1 MVPLVAVTSLRRKL
15 SVSAAVGLLLV
26 PGCHAV
32 EQELPY
38 AEPVRSSPDDLA
50 GMEASTVSVTTDD
63 SAVSYRYPRLGGGH
77 PLTVEART
85 AMAARQTAFLEDLP
99 EGGSPELHQD
109 TAILAASP
117 EVVGARLTATA
128 SAGGD
133 ETFEADT
140 LWYDADSGEVLP
152 WTSLFRDEEAIEQ
165 AHLALAE
172 VLEEGYNLPERQLPG
187 LVGEVASGE
196 RSAPEG
202 GASAEGRGG
211 TTNGGAAGGSN
222 GEADGEPGGGEADG
236 GSEPLDLSEPDQA
249 REAAERWAGSPLGD
263 LAFSTA
269 GGLAVRMDPD
279 AVPSAGR
286 VGEVLVPVEAADVE
300 GLLSEL
306 GYLAREAA
314 LDGDG
319 LGDDLSQDE
328 GGLSAQGHT
337 LDCDRL
343 KCVALTFDDGPGEH
357 TDRLLDGL
365 AEYDAH
371 ATFYVLGSLVDEFP
385 APVERMAEEGHE
397 LGNHTW
403 KHDDLAQMSA
413 DEIRKDIERT
423 NAAVREVTGVEPPT
437 IRPPYG
443 SLNGTV
449 RKTVEQPLV
458 LWDVDTLDWKSRD
471 TDEVSAAAL
480 GNTVPGS
487 VVLFHDI
494 HETSVEAIP
503 DVLEGLHRRGYHFVT
518 VTDIFGYRGMES
530 GDVYTD
536 ARLS

>member
-26 PGCHAV
+26 PGCRAV

-63 SAVSYRYPRLGGGH
+63 SVVSYRYPLLGDDH

-85 AMAARQTAFLEDLP
+85 AMAERQTAFLEDLP

-140 LWYDADSGEVLP
+140 LWYDANSGAVLP

-165 AHLALAE
+165 AHLVLAD
-172 VLEEGYNLPERQLPG
+172 VLEEGYDLPEHQLPG

-196 RSAPEG
+196 RTAPEG
-202 GASAEGRGG
+202 GASADGRDG
-211 TTNGGAAGGSN
+211 TADGEAAGG
-222 GEADGEPGGGEADG
+222 PGGEADATT
-236 GSEPLDLSEPDQA
+236 EPLDLSEPGQA
-249 REAAERWAGSPLGD
+249 RKAAERWAGSPLDD

-286 VGEVLVPVEAADVE
+286 VGEVLVPLEAADVE

-306 GYLAREAA
+306 GYRAREAA
-314 LDGDG
+314 LHGDG
-319 LGDDLSQDE
+319 LGDGLSQDE

-337 LDCDRL
+337 LDCQRL

-357 TDRLLDGL
+357 TDRLLDSL

-371 ATFYVLGSLVDEFP
+371 ATFYVLGSLVDDFP

-403 KHDDLAQMSA
+403 KHDDLAKMSA

-458 LWDVDTLDWKSRD
+458 LWDVDTLDWRSRD
-471 TDEVSAAAL
+471 TEDVSAAAL
-480 GNTVPGS
+480 DNTVPGS

-494 HETSVEAIP
+494 HETSVRAIP
-503 DVLEGLHRRGYHFVT
+503 DVLAGLHRQGYHFVT
-518 VTDIFGYRGMES
+518 VTDIFGYQGMES

>member
-26 PGCHAV
+26 PGCHAA

-38 AEPVRSSPDDLA
+38 VEPVRSSPDDLA
-50 GMEASTVSVTTDD
+50 GMESRTVSVTTGD
-63 SAVSYRYPRLGGGH
+63 SAVSYRYPRLGGAH
-77 PLTVEART
+77 PLTVEAHT
-85 AMAARQTAFLEDLP
+85 AMAARQSAFLEGLP
-99 EGGSPELHQD
+99 QDGTLELRQD

-128 SAGGD
+128 STGGD
-133 ETFEADT
+133 ETFEAST
-140 LWYDADSGEVLP
+140 LWYDAGSEEVLP

-165 AHLALAE
+165 AHLALADM
-172 VLEEGYNLPERQLPG
+172 LEKGYNLPERQLPG

-196 RSAPEG
+196 RAASEG
-202 GASAEGRGG
+202 GASGDGQDG
-211 TTNGGAAGGSN
+211 TTNGETGGGS
-222 GEADGEPGGGEADG
+222 GGESSGETDATP
-236 GSEPLDLSEPDQA
+236 EPLDLSEPDRA
-249 REAAERWAGSPLGD
+249 REAAERWEGSPLGD

-269 GGLAVRMDPD
+269 GGLAVRMDPEE
-279 AVPSAGR
+279 VPSAGR
-286 VGEVLVPVEAADVE
+286 VSEVLVPVEAADVE

-306 GYLAREAA
+306 GYQARQAA
-314 LDGDG
+314 LNGGG
-319 LGDDLSQDE
+319 LGDDLSGDE
-328 GGLSAQGHT
+328 GGLSAQGPT
-337 LDCDRL
+337 LDCQRL

-357 TDRLLDGL
+357 TDRLLDSL

-403 KHDDLAQMSA
+403 KHDDLAKMSA

-423 NAAVREVTGVEPPT
+423 NAAVREVTGSDPLT

-471 TDEVSAAAL
+471 SEDVSSEAL
-480 GNTVPGS
+480 DNTVPGS

-503 DVLEGLHRRGYHFVT
+503 DVLAGLHRQGYHFVT
-518 VTDIFGYRGMES
+518 VSDIFGYQGMES

-536 ARLS
+536 ARLSST

>member
-26 PGCHAV
+26 SGCHAV

-38 AEPVRSSPDDLA
+38 AEAVRTSPDDVA
-50 GMEASTVSVTTDD
+50 GMRARTVSVTTDD
-63 SAVSYRYPRLGGGH
+63 SVVSYRYPRLGGGH
-77 PLTVEART
+77 PLTVEAHT
-85 AMAARQTAFLEDLP
+85 AMAERQTAFLEGLSGD
-99 EGGSPELHQD
+99 GTPELHQD

-128 SAGGD
+128 SSDGD
-133 ETFEADT
+133 ETFEAST
-140 LWYDADSGEVLP
+140 LWYDADSGKVLP

-165 AHLALAE
+165 AHLALAD
-172 VLEEGYNLPERQLPG
+172 VLEEGYDLPERQLPG

-196 RSAPEG
+196 RTASG
-202 GASAEGRGG
+202 DGASGDGQDEEGRDGEAEGS
-211 TTNGGAAGGSN
+211 A
-222 GEADGEPGGGEADG
+222 
-236 GSEPLDLSEPDQA
+236 PLDLSDPGQA
-249 REAAERWAGSPLGD
+249 REAAGRWAESPLRD

-279 AVPSAGR
+279 EVPGAGR
-286 VGEVLVPVEAADVE
+286 GGEVLVPVEAADVE

-306 GYLAREAA
+306 GYQARQAA
-314 LDGDG
+314 LDGSG
-319 LGDDLSQDE
+319 LGDDALKDE
-328 GGLSAQGHT
+328 EGLSAQGHT
-337 LDCDRL
+337 LDCQRL

-357 TDRLLDGL
+357 TGKLLDSL
-365 AEYDAH
+365 AEYDAR

-385 APVERMAEEGHE
+385 EPVERMAEEGHE

-413 DEIRKDIERT
+413 KEIKKDIERT
-423 NAAVREVTGVEPPT
+423 NEAVREVTGSDPPT

-449 RKTVEQPLV
+449 RRSVDQPLV
-458 LWDVDTLDWKSRD
+458 LWDVDTLDWRSRD
-471 TDEVSAAAL
+471 TEDVSEQAL
-480 GNTVPGS
+480 DNTVPGS

-503 DVLEGLHRRGYHFVT
+503 DVLAGLHRQGYHFVT
-518 VTDIFGYRGMES
+518 VTDIFGYQELAP